1 MFPSLY
7 FALCYKNSHEN
18 NDVDTPCWIDRL
30 QKWPVVLADSDYS
43 NDYYVYLAYP
53 GLSVRVEL
61 EEE

>member
-7 FALCYKNSHEN
+7 FALWYRSNFENS
-18 NDVDTPCWIDRL
+18 DVDTHCWIAHL
-30 QKWPVVLADSDYS
+30 QKWPVALADSDYS
-43 NDYYVYLAYP
+43 NDYYVYLAYS